1 MMANHHPELFM
12 KSSLL
17 LILSLVFFSACGKKS
32 SDNRKRVTRITEE
45 QIQEVLENQQFE
57 CASINNTG
65 CPKGMARLLTINRA
79 DPDNSSVCSGFMV
92 GPNRM
97 VTNHHCISNQNECE
111 NTYVVIYNGTTPVLS
126 RCINLI
132 SSEQDYADPND
143 DRRAIDYSVVQTEGN
158 WNGKTFELSPD
169 RAVVGDGVRVWVID
183 HTGLDDPFNPN
194 LLDSRVTEFR
204 CNVEDQ
210 TSKASLMLRDCPV
223 IAGNSGSPAFN
234 LAGRVV
240 GVVWGA
246 TASQL
251 NANTPLDFRRSL
263 DEFAAVTEMIH
274 FQPYV
279 Q

>member
-1 MMANHHPELFM
+1 M

-17 LILSLVFFSACGKKS
+17 LVLSLLIISACGKKS

-45 QIQEVLENQQFE
+45 QIQEVLENQEFD

-65 CPKGMARLLTINRA
+65 CPKGMARLLTINRT

-92 GPNRM
+92 GPNRL
-97 VTNHHCISNQNECE
+97 VTNFHCVSDQNECE
-111 NTYVVIYNGTTPVLS
+111 NTYVVIYTGTTPVVS
-126 RCINLI
+126 RCSSII
-132 SSEQDYADPND
+132 SSEQDYVDPND
-143 DRRAIDYSVVQTEGN
+143 DRRAIDYSVMQIDGS
-158 WNGKTFELSPD
+158 WNGNTFELSTN
-169 RAVVGDGVRVWVID
+169 RAEEGDGVRVWVID
-183 HTGLDDPFNPN
+183 HTGLDDPFSPN
-194 LLDSRVTEFR
+194 LLESRVTEFR
-204 CNVEDQ
+204 CNVQDQ
-210 TSKASLMLRDCPV
+210 SIKASLMLKDCPV
-223 IAGNSGSPAFN
+223 ISGNSGSPVFN

-263 DEFAAVTEMIH
+263 DEFAAVTEMSY